1 MKLSDKEVLNL
12 WIEYLGE
19 IVISYCPSRA
29 VMCKSG
35 SVEGLSVEI
44 VVRYGSL

>member
-1 MKLSDKEVLNL
+1 MKVSNKEVLNL

-19 IVISYCPSRA
+19 IVISYCLSRA
-29 VMCKSG
+29 VTCRSG

-44 VVRYGSL
+44 VVRYGSF

>member
-12 WIEYLGE
+12 WIEYLEE

-29 VMCKSG
+29 VMCRSS
-35 SVEGLSVEI
+35 SVEGLSLEI
-44 VVRYGSL
+44 VVSCGSC